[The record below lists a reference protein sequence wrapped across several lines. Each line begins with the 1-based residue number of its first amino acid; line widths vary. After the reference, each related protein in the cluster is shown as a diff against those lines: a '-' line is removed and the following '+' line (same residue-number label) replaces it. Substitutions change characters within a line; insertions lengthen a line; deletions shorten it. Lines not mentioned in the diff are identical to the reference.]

1 MIQIGK
7 AIISLDVLE
16 SKFACDLTKCKGA
29 CCVYGESGAPLED
42 EEVEI
47 LDKLYPILKPY
58 LRDDGIR
65 TIEKTGTSLTDSDG
79 DKVTPL
85 IDGKECAYTYYDG
98 DIIKCGIE
106 KAYHENAIEFQKPI
120 SCHLFPVRLKKYPE
134 FIAVNY
140 TRIEFCK
147 PAIEK
152 GSNENVQLFVFLKNS
167 LVRKFGNKWYEELK
181 ISESPIK
188 KNHN

>member
-7 AIISLDVLE
+7 TIVSLDILE

-47 LDKLYPILKPY
+47 LEKIYPALKPY
-58 LRDDGIR
+58 LRDEAIQ
-65 TIEKTGTSLTDSDG
+65 TIEKTGTSFTDSDG

-85 IDGKECAYTYYDG
+85 IDGKECAYTYYDCE
-98 DIIKCGIE
+98 IIKCAIE
-106 KAYHENAIEFQKPI
+106 KAYHENKIVFQKPI
-120 SCHLFPVRLKKYPE
+120 SCHLFPIRVKKYAD
-134 FIAVNY
+134 FTAVNY

-147 PAIEK
+147 PAI
-152 GSNENVQLFVFLKNS
+152 SNGTQNNVQLFVFLKNA
-167 LVRKFGNKWYEELK
+167 LIRKFGNKWYEELK
-181 ISESPIK
+181 ISETLLKSK
-188 KNHN
+188 D

>member
-7 AIISLDVLE
+7 SIISLDVLE
-16 SKFACDLTKCKGA
+16 SKFICDLTKCKGA

-42 EEVEI
+42 EEVDI
-47 LDKLYPILKPY
+47 LDNIYPSLKPF
-58 LRDDGIR
+58 LRAEGIR
-65 TIEKTGTSLTDSDG
+65 TIDEKGTSFTDSDG

-98 DIIKCGIE
+98 EIIKCAIE
-106 KAYHENAIEFQKPI
+106 KAYHENVVSFQKPI

-140 TRIEFCK
+140 SRIDFCK

-152 GSNENVQLFVFLKNS
+152 GTNENVQLFVFLKNS
-167 LVRKFGNKWYEELK
+167 LIRKFGTKWYEELK
-181 ISESPIK
+181 ISDSLIK
-188 KNHN
+188 K